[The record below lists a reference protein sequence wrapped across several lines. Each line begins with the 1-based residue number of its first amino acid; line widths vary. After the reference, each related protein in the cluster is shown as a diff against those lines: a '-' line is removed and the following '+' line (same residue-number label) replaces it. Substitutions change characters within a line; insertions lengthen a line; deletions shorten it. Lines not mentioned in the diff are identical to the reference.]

1 MLQDF
6 ITSFPLFFETYLSAL
21 FMAIFLSIL
30 GILVVNREQIFL
42 TAAISQAAILGL
54 AVDILLGL
62 QQPMIC
68 AVVFSILAAVVVS
81 GRKDKRGGSNREEFS
96 AWVFLVSASLSVLLL
111 ANHPQGVKQIQS
123 SIASSII
130 GSGSLEV
137 VVFAVMSIFVAAL
150 CFIFNEKLRLFIM
163 DPIMAAAVG
172 IPIVLWGWYISVF
185 LGFSIGIAMC
195 TSGMLYT
202 FGCVVLPAQIAKTL
216 CQRLSYM
223 FIVAPIVATI
233 SVVSGL
239 ILANYYNYP
248 PGQMIIVIMGTI
260 LVFSWLVQ
268 WLRTRS

>member
-54 AVDILLGL
+54 AVDILLGFE
-62 QQPMIC
+62 QPMIC
-68 AVVFSILAAVVVS
+68 AVVFSILAAVVS

-111 ANHPQGVKQIQS
+111 ANHPQGVKQIQA

-130 GSGSLEV
+130 GSGGLEV
-137 VVFAVMSIFVAAL
+137 VVFAAMSVFVATF
-150 CFIFNEKLRLFIM
+150 CFVFNEKLRLFIM

-172 IPIVLWGWYISVF
+172 IPIVLWGWYISIF

-239 ILANYYNYP
+239 IFANYYNYP
-248 PGQMIIVIMGTI
+248 PGQMIITLMGMI
-260 LVFSWLVQ
+260 LVFSWLIQ
-268 WLRTRS
+268 WLRTRA